1 MPLDAA
7 RALKL
12 LAELRDI
19 DHAARSRKNITLAE
33 KQRRLAIARELNQF
47 TLDQQRPQGGGADHR
62 QHPRAQVKLK
72 VELLGGPR
80 SIELETDSLA
90 VGGVSCVVSFGPR
103 VGDLLSLRLTPP
115 APDEPIEVMAEVVW
129 FHPIRSRAGLA
140 FHDLRD
146 EARAVIE
153 RLIYSDLVKAP
164 PK

>member
-7 RALKL
+7 RALRL

-19 DHAARSRKNITLAE
+19 DHGARSRKAITLQE

-47 TLDQQRPQGGGADHR
+47 TLDQQRAGSGPNLR
-62 QHPRAQVKLK
+62 QHPRAQVRLM

-80 SIELETDSLA
+80 AIELETDSLA

-115 APDEPIEVMAEVVW
+115 APDEPFEVMAEVVW
-129 FHPIRSRAGLA
+129 FHPVRSRAGLA
-140 FHDLRD
+140 FHDLPD
-146 EARAVIE
+146 DARAVVE
-153 RLIYSDLVKAP
+153 RLIYSDLVKP
-164 PK
+164 PAK

>member
-19 DHAARSRKNITLAE
+19 DHAARSRKAITLAE

-47 TLDQQRPQGGGADHR
+47 TLDQQRPLAGANHR
-62 QHPRAQVKLK
+62 QHPRAQVRLK

-90 VGGVSCVVSFGPR
+90 VGGVSCVVGFNPR

-115 APDEPIEVMAEVVW
+115 QPDEPFEVMAEVVW
-129 FHPIRSRAGLA
+129 FHPVRSRAGLA
-140 FHDLRD
+140 FHDLPD
-146 EARAVIE
+146 DARAVIE

-164 PK
+164 K